1 MVNIEKAKSMKKTTM
16 AASLAA
22 SVLLAGG
29 AGIAALLLTLLSNSR
44 GGSGKGGRGGGGPFI
59 GGGGLGGGL
68 GGGFGGGR
76 SGGFGG
82 GGGGFTL
89 AQQLTRQVADSE
101 QRHTGQVRICV
112 EAGLPAAYIWGGAN
126 ARERAVSLFGKL
138 GVWDTE
144 ENNGVLIYLL
154 LADRAIEIVA
164 DRGLA
169 RQIPA
174 GTWDTAVHCV
184 LAPTTLR

>member
-1 MVNIEKAKSMKKTTM
+1 MKDM
-16 AASLAA
+16 ALWLKKGARLLRHRWAEA
-22 SVLLAGG
+22 RLQSVL
-29 AGIAALLLTLLSNSR
+29 
-44 GGSGKGGRGGGGPFI
+44 PH
-59 GGGGLGGGL
+59 
-68 GGGFGGGR
+68 
-76 SGGFGG
+76 
-82 GGGGFTL
+82 TL

-174 GTWDTAVHCV
+174 GTWDTVVAGMGGALRAGAYDLALTQALEEVTALLAQHFAPGAAGVDPYGNELPDAPV
-184 LAPTTLR
+184 LSGSKLLKR